1 MDNHNDSFEPNRE
14 EDEPI
19 PVTPNANQTLLRPL
33 LPKGVTFNKKMMIG
47 LSAVIGFVC
56 LLAMVNAFSSP
67 AKKASDD
74 AVIPETELTKQASI
88 NGSMMMPKELESLSD
103 SYEHALSSAV
113 TAAQP
118 EENQDMAQSSSIRFA
133 SLQNSNSG
141 QIQSGA
147 GNNLAQT
154 GTENSRY
161 DAQNNQD
168 GKNAFLRS
176 GQSGTFYSA
185 SQLQPARSKYEV
197 KATTIIPAV
206 LITGIDS
213 DLPGYITAQVRENVY
228 DSVSGKY
235 LLIPQGS
242 RLMGLYDSKISYG
255 QKRIMVVWNR
265 MIFPNGASLDLEG
278 IPGVDLSGY
287 AGVTGKVN
295 NHWGRLITGA
305 VITSLLSVGTTKAT
319 NDKQVNTE
327 SAEEIAGAA
336 MAMNISHIG
345 EEYVNRELNVQPT
358 IRVKPG
364 AKFNIF
370 VVKDFVLQPYTY

>member
-1 MDNHNDSFEPNRE
+1 MDNHNDSFGPNRG

-33 LPKGVTFNKKMMIG
+33 VPKGVTFNKKVMMG
-47 LSAVIGFVC
+47 LSAVIAVVC
-56 LLAMVNAFSSP
+56 LFAMVHAFSAP
-67 AKKASDD
+67 AEKSSDD
-74 AVIPETELTKQASI
+74 TAIPETELPKEASI

-103 SYEHALSSAV
+103 SYEHARSSAF

-118 EENQDMAQSSSIRFA
+118 GENQDMAQSSSIRFA
-133 SLQNSNSG
+133 SLQNSNPG
-141 QIQSGA
+141 PNQPGA
-147 GNNLAQT
+147 GSNLAQP
-154 GTENSRY
+154 GTKNSSY
-161 DAQNNQD
+161 DEQNNQG

-255 QKRIMVVWNR
+255 QRRIMVVWNR

-305 VITSLLSVGTTKAT
+305 VITSLLAVGTTKAT

>member
-19 PVTPNANQTLLRPL
+19 PVTPNANQTLLGPL
-33 LPKGVTFNKKMMIG
+33 VPKGVTFNKKMMIG

>member
-1 MDNHNDSFEPNRE
+1 MANHNDPFEPNRG

-19 PVTPNANQTLLRPL
+19 PVTPNTNQTLLRPL
-33 LPKGVTFNKKMMIG
+33 VPKGVTFNKKVVMG
-47 LSAVIGFVC
+47 LSTVIGIVC
-56 LLAMVNAFSSP
+56 LFAMVNAFSSP
-67 AKKASDD
+67 SKKNADD
-74 AVIPETELTKQASI
+74 AVIPETGLQEQASI

-103 SYEHALSSAV
+103 SYEHAISSAF
-113 TAAQP
+113 TAASSDG
-118 EENQDMAQSSSIRFA
+118 NQGVAEQSSIRFA

-141 QIQSGA
+141 PIQPGS
-147 GNNLAQT
+147 GNNLAQP
-154 GTENSRY
+154 GPKNSSY
-161 DAQNNQD
+161 DEQNNQD

-176 GQSGTFYSA
+176 NQSGTFYSA

-242 RLMGLYDSKISYG
+242 RLMGLYDSKIAYG
-255 QKRIMVVWNR
+255 QRRIMVVWNR

-345 EEYVNRELNVQPT
+345 EEYVNRELKVQPT

-370 VVKDFVLQPYTY
+370 VVKDFILQPYTY

>member
-176 GQSGTFYSA
+176 KQSGTFYSA